1 MYADNDPIVLQHARA
16 LLTSSPQGACDY
28 VAADLRDTA
37 TILKAAARTLD
48 FGAPVA
54 LMLLIILHLI
64 PDDDDPYG
72 IVAELM
78 GALPSGSYL
87 VLAHPA
93 SDIRAAQMAEMTR
106 RVNERMSGPRATM
119 RDRAAITRFFDG
131 LELVEPGVVQPQQW
145 RPEPGMPSPPQVT
158 AWCGV
163 ARKR

>member
-1 MYADNDPIVLQHARA
+1 MKVISVLLAESATLA
-16 LLTSSPQGACDY
+16 LPLCSALNVPAASDRVTVMLSVGAM
-28 VAADLRDTA
+28 
-37 TILKAAARTLD
+37 
-48 FGAPVA
+48 PVA

-64 PDDDDPYG
+64 PDADGPYD

-106 RVNERMSGPRATM
+106 RVNARMSGPAATM

-131 LELVEPGVVQPQQW
+131 LDLVEPGVVQPQQW
-145 RPEPGMPSPPQVT
+145 RPEPGMLSPPQVT